1 MAGDS
6 GKKQVP
12 DSSCPLCGG
21 TMKEGTAP
29 LPFLIGERLVVVRD
43 VPAEICS
50 DCGEPFMKSRVAGR
64 IEALLDRLEELDS
77 EMSVVH
83 YKAA

>member
-1 MAGDS
+1 MIGNEER
-6 GKKQVP
+6 KVP
-12 DSSCPLCGG
+12 NSHCPLCGG
-21 TMKEGTAP
+21 SMSEGITS
-29 LPFLIGERLVVVRD
+29 LPFFIGEKIAVIRD
-43 VPAEICS
+43 VPAEICT
-50 DCGEPFMKSRVAGR
+50 DCGEPYMKSGVAGR

>member
-1 MAGDS
+1 ME
-6 GKKQVP
+6 
-12 DSSCPLCGG
+12 
-21 TMKEGTAP
+21 EGTAS
-29 LPFLIGERLVVVRD
+29 LPFFIGEKIVVVRD
-43 VPAEICS
+43 VPAEICA
-50 DCGEPFMKSRVAGR
+50 DCGEPYMKSGVAGR